1 MKCAAKIACCR
12 SANERLQLENSKRID
27 ADLAVYKRR
36 YFATQKIVLIGA
48 AESGKTTFLKQ
59 MQIIHGA
66 GFTHDEKLSFRT
78 QIYENILKG
87 MAGLLNGKRE
97 LKLAWRGSF
106 VQNNN
111 HDPKEISERMHYVV
125 QQFTVHYK
133 RLIDE
138 RYAEA
143 KRQRKFVQILPND
156 FAQTVSYIIEIWND
170 DAIRETF
177 DRKRELP
184 KYFVENVPYFIEHI
198 DRICRQVSPWH
209 FNRLDST
216 QVTVSSTSCPFDCRS
231 TCRTRAIFF
240 DVEEQQLELLK
251 LKSTSRTCLSD
262 LSMLVS
268 E

>member
-1 MKCAAKIACCR
+1 MKCAKRIACCR

-59 MQIIHGA
+59 MQIIHGT
-66 GFTHDEKLSFRT
+66 GFTQDEKMSFRT

-97 LKLAWRGSF
+97 LKLAWLGSF

-111 HDPKEISERMHYVV
+111 HDPKEIADRMHYVV

-143 KRQRKFVQILPND
+143 KRLRKYLPILPNE

-170 DAIRETF
+170 NAIRETF

-184 KYFVENVPYFIEHI
+184 KYFVENVPYFSEHI
-198 DRICRQVSPWH
+198 DRICRQEYVPDSGDILRCRRATTGIVEIEIDIKNVPFRFVDVGKLLND
-209 FNRLDST
+209 FNRPFLAL
-216 QVTVSSTSCPFDCRS
+216 SCYLF
-231 TCRTRAIFF
+231 IFAF
-240 DVEEQQLELLK
+240 FL
-251 LKSTSRTCLSD
+251 
-262 LSMLVS
+262 
-268 E
+268 